1 MKEGRSFVFLVS
13 NTKQEPV
20 WMCESPWQIAKDL
33 VHCWETSP
41 CSGEPERFTPGTPGQ
56 KTSRIFFP
64 GNCKH
69 VTALHSWETG
79 RTCELVWSNHWSVT
93 LSLRRFSPSFS
104 DKSSIKVVLSCSIK
118 PVRSLTV
125 HFISLGQNCKLGA
138 CSWMNFLSWSTG
150 ELLVGKCGFGSSSW
164 LFYFHKANPS
174 AGVSLTC
181 TWKLMSKITAL
192 MRKMLLASCEK
203 CFNHN

>member
-1 MKEGRSFVFLVS
+1 MWITLTDSQRSCALLGNVTVQWGTWAFHPRNTRTKNFQDFLPRKLQTCDCFAQLRNRQNMWVGL
-13 NTKQEPV
+13 KQPLECYSISEEV
-20 WMCESPWQIAKDL
+20 
-33 VHCWETSP
+33 
-41 CSGEPERFTPGTPGQ
+41 
-56 KTSRIFFP
+56 
-64 GNCKH
+64 
-69 VTALHSWETG
+69 
-79 RTCELVWSNHWSVT
+79 
-93 LSLRRFSPSFS
+93 SPSFL

-138 CSWMNFLSWSTG
+138 CSWLNFLSWSTG
-150 ELLVGKCGFGSSSW
+150 ELFIGKCGFDSSSW
-164 LFYFHKANPS
+164 LLYFHKANPS